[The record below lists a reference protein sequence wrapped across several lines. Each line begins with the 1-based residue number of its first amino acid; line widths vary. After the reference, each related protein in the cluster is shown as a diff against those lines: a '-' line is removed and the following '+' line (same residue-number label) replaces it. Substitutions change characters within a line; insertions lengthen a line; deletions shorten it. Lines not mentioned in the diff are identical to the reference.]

1 MRWATAL
8 IAAAALTISAAAR
21 AEKVDLELVLAVDV
35 SGSVDSY
42 EARLQRQGYLRALV
56 HPRVIRAITSGEH
69 RKIAVTYVEWAGVHY
84 QSTVVDW
91 TVLRDAASARAFA
104 GRIAKAPY
112 MREYWTS
119 ISGAIEFSIKRFAA
133 NPHKGARR
141 VIDISG
147 DGPNNSGRALAPIRA
162 RALKMGIVING
173 LPIVNNRPQPW
184 GGPPPR
190 NLDRYYAQKV
200 IGGPGAFTIV
210 ARGFEDFGRAVR
222 IKLVREIAGARWP
235 SLAGR

>member
-1 MRWATAL
+1 MARMGMMRLAFAACFFAL
-8 IAAAALTISAAAR
+8 LAVGSPAR
-21 AEKVDLELVLAVDV
+21 ADRVDLELILAVDV

-91 TVLRDAASARAFA
+91 TIVKDAASAKAFA
-104 GRIAKAPY
+104 DRIAKAPF

-119 ISGAIEFSIKRFAA
+119 ISGAIEYSIKRFAA
-133 NPHKGARR
+133 NPHKGTRR

-147 DGPNNSGRALAPIRA
+147 DGPNNSGRALEPVRA
-162 RALKMGIVING
+162 RALKLGIVING

-190 NLDRYYAQKV
+190 HLDRYYAQRV

-210 ARGFEDFGRAVR
+210 ARGF
-222 IKLVREIAGARWP
+222 
-235 SLAGR
+235 